1 MDKPTPQLIV
11 WIIDSQQWPR
21 AYLRAELIERGFDAI
36 GFIRLSQA
44 LRSLDDPDNLNPRL
58 IVLELRDQ
66 PFTQKGLDRLAGS
79 GIQTIVLGGPVEFN
93 KKSVREFK
101 WAARLQRPFTIAQV
115 ADLVEET
122 IRRKR
127 DKPTT

>member
-1 MDKPTPQLIV
+1 MDKSAAQSIV

-44 LRSLDDPDNLNPRL
+44 LSVLDDPHDLKPHL

-66 PFTQKGLDRLAGS
+66 PFTQKELNRLANS
-79 GIQTIVLGGPVEFN
+79 GIQTIVLGGMAELN
-93 KKSVREFK
+93 EKSVREFK
-101 WAARLQRPFTIAQV
+101 CAARLQRPFTIAQV
-115 ADLVEET
+115 ADLVEE
-122 IRRKR
+122 ILRSKR
-127 DKPTT
+127 EKPAS